1 MPLMSTADLRSPT
14 VRARVALGAIAGP
27 LFVSAFTAIGARRAG
42 YDWRRHA
49 VSSLGAGH
57 PGWPQRS
64 NFMLTGSLY
73 LVAASGLARCPRQVV
88 GARVVPVLVGAAG
101 AGLIGAGVFVTD
113 HLAGFPPTSS
123 DGNEA
128 GPDVTP
134 RAAPSRS
141 STLHDLSAIPVF
153 LGIPVAGMVSA
164 FSSARKGEYRWAGYS
179 VASSLLM
186 VAGSVLF
193 GAAFGGA
200 SRLVAKGGIFQRIS
214 IAAGF
219 GWLTALSLR
228 ALASLRRS

>member
-1 MPLMSTADLRSPT
+1 MAELRSPA
-14 VRARVALGAIAGP
+14 VRARIALGAIAGP
-27 LFVSAFTAIGARRAG
+27 LFVGAFTAIGERRAG

-73 LVAASGLARCPRQVV
+73 LVAASGLARAPRRVV

-113 HLAGFPPTSS
+113 HLAGFPPSS
-123 DGNEA
+123 DGNDA

-153 LGIPVAGMVSA
+153 VGIPVAGMVSSV
-164 FSSARKGEYRWAGYS
+164 SSARKREYRWAGYS

-186 VAGSVLF
+186 VAASVLF

-200 SRLVAKGGIFQRIS
+200 PRLVAKGGIFQRIS

-228 ALASLRRS
+228 ALASLRRR